1 MKTWFEQN
9 KQYMPIMVM
18 IGLFAAMGL
27 IAWFGIRPFHAFI
40 KEKADAI
47 QEYYAFREN
56 RERQIKRLPD
66 LQKQYEHILEQ
77 EQSIRI
83 LTPEDRIVEFVKTLE
98 RLGTESAV
106 HVEIQA
112 RDSNGIVEVPKATRS
127 ARKANDKT
135 DDESEV
141 TPKKKEAPKI
151 AESLPYERYLPIS
164 VVLIG
169 EYENIAAFL
178 YKMETL
184 PYGLDVIG
192 MKVKKREID
201 EIVTKPSSPGRNPFL
216 ILAQGETTF
225 TETEEEEKAIPGSLE
240 ATIETAIY
248 ISKKN
253 DL

>member
-18 IGLFAAMGL
+18 IGLFTAMGL
-27 IAWFGIRPFHAFI
+27 IAWFGIRPFHTFI
-40 KEKADAI
+40 KDKADAI

-66 LQKQYEHILEQ
+66 LEKQFEHILAQ
-77 EQSIRI
+77 EQTIRI
-83 LTPEDRIVEFVKTLE
+83 LTPEDQIVGFVKTLE
-98 RLGTESAV
+98 RLGTESDV

-127 ARKANDKT
+127 ARKENDKT
-135 DDESEV
+135 EDESEV

-169 EYENIAAFL
+169 EYENIVTFL
-178 YKMETL
+178 YRMETL

-216 ILAQGETTF
+216 ILAQGETIT
-225 TETEEEEKAIPGSLE
+225 TETEEEQAIPGSLE
-240 ATIETAIY
+240 ATIETAVY
-248 ISKKN
+248 INKQS